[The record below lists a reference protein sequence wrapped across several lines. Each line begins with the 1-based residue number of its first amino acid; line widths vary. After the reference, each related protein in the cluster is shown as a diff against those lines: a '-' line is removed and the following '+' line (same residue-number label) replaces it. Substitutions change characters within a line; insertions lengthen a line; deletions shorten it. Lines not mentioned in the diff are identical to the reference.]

1 MSRSDQDNNEQE
13 ITSTEESRPPSRILQ
28 QDDMIEDNEL
38 NERPVREKLKE
49 TTIASIPD
57 NNIPASATD
66 SSQGEDLQN
75 LPEANNNQATEQAA
89 DLPGRVMRKRAFDD
103 LQEPADSTHESR
115 PNIDRDDSGWV
126 RDTSQSGKGGKGFAS
141 GARGLHF
148 ANNGSEDANE
158 GAETLG
164 LKGNVEPAQAQLE
177 ESRGSAFSPPM
188 KRSRENYDVEI
199 WREQKIAATDE
210 AKAYR
215 GSDEIE
221 RDISLPENDDPPDA
235 NSGHSKFED
244 SILKESTGL
253 MEPTDYTS
261 ATSKSKTTTESPL
274 TGDPPS
280 QIKLP
285 TFDKTAF
292 GVMSGSSASPFAT
305 SRPFSVSPFSANS
318 GFSSFGS
325 PEKTLGPNNSH
336 FAAQKGSE
344 PSSNPSAPAPAGASP
359 SSGLGAFGSS
369 KIGGF
374 GSAFSN
380 GFGKTV
386 GNAPKLQ
393 SFAAPVGDA
402 KLGGTTEPVKTLGAS
417 AEESDDDASASDN
430 EEERDVSKEGKDGE
444 TDGRFQQQDVGTG
457 EDGENTIFVAPRT
470 QLYLWNGEGWRERG
484 KGTFKLNVTD
494 LHLEERESPP
504 KGRFIMRAHQ
514 TFRVLLNQPVF
525 DQMQVGNSKGQEPQ
539 GKNFS
544 FAVIDDGRPVPY
556 LLKMGDE
563 NESKTLYREVRE
575 LQRRLKNHS

>member
-261 ATSKSKTTTESPL
+261 ATVNIHS
-274 TGDPPS
+274 
-280 QIKLP
+280 I
-285 TFDKTAF
+285 
-292 GVMSGSSASPFAT
+292 
-305 SRPFSVSPFSANS
+305 SRWETI
-318 GFSSFGS
+318 FSS
-325 PEKTLGPNNSH
+325 K
-336 FAAQKGSE
+336 
-344 PSSNPSAPAPAGASP
+344 
-359 SSGLGAFGSS
+359 
-369 KIGGF
+369 
-374 GSAFSN
+374 
-380 GFGKTV
+380 
-386 GNAPKLQ
+386 
-393 SFAAPVGDA
+393 
-402 KLGGTTEPVKTLGAS
+402 
-417 AEESDDDASASDN
+417 
-430 EEERDVSKEGKDGE
+430 
-444 TDGRFQQQDVGTG
+444 
-457 EDGENTIFVAPRT
+457 
-470 QLYLWNGEGWRERG
+470 
-484 KGTFKLNVTD
+484 
-494 LHLEERESPP
+494 
-504 KGRFIMRAHQ
+504 
-514 TFRVLLNQPVF
+514 
-525 DQMQVGNSKGQEPQ
+525 
-539 GKNFS
+539 
-544 FAVIDDGRPVPY
+544 Y
-556 LLKMGDE
+556 LL
-563 NESKTLYREVRE
+563 TRF
-575 LQRRLKNHS
+575 

>member
-13 ITSTEESRPPSRILQ
+13 LTSNEESRPPSRILQ

-57 NNIPASATD
+57 NNISTAATD
-66 SSQGEDLQN
+66 PSQGEGLQK
-75 LPEANNNQATEQAA
+75 PQEANNNQATEHPAGLQA
-89 DLPGRVMRKRAFDD
+89 RVMRKRAFDD

-115 PNIDRDDSGWV
+115 PNIDRDHSGWV
-126 RDTSQSGKGGKGFAS
+126 RDRSQSGKGGKAFAS
-141 GARGLHF
+141 GARGHF
-148 ANNGSEDANE
+148 GNNDLEYANE
-158 GAETLG
+158 AGEPPSSE
-164 LKGNVEPAQAQLE
+164 GNVEHAQAHLE
-177 ESRGSAFSPPM
+177 ESKSSVFSPPT

-210 AKAYR
+210 AKANR

-221 RDISLPENDDPPDA
+221 RDISLPENDDPPGAYSD
-235 NSGHSKFED
+235 HSKSED
-244 SILKESTGL
+244 SISKESTGQV
-253 MEPTDYTS
+253 EPTDYTS
-261 ATSKSKTTTESPL
+261 ANLKPKTTAETPL
-274 TGDPPS
+274 TVDPPS
-280 QIKLP
+280 QIQLP
-285 TFDKTAF
+285 SFDKTAF

-305 SRPFSVSPFSANS
+305 SRPSSISPFSANS

-325 PEKTLGPNNSH
+325 PEKTLGSNNSH
-336 FAAQKGSE
+336 FAAHKGFES
-344 PSSNPSAPAPAGASP
+344 SSNPSAPTSVGAPP

-369 KIGGF
+369 KIGSF
-374 GSAFSN
+374 GSTFGN

-402 KLGGTTEPVKTLGAS
+402 KLGGTTEPAKTFGAS
-417 AEESDDDASASDN
+417 AEESDDAFSASDD
-430 EEERDVSKEGKDGE
+430 EEERDISKEGKDGE
-444 TDGRFQQQDVGTG
+444 TDARFQQQDVGTG
-457 EDGENTIFVAPRT
+457 EDGENTIFMAPRT

-484 KGTFKLNVTD
+484 KGMFKLNVTD
-494 LHLEERESPP
+494 LHLEETESPP

-556 LLKMGDE
+556 LLK
-563 NESKTLYREVRE
+563 VRM
-575 LQRRLKNHS
+575 LPLPKQRQRRG